1 MYDLLIIGG
10 GPAGSS
16 AGRRAGELEL
26 KTLLIE
32 KEIFPRYKPCAGGL
46 SNLARSYLNFAIPS
60 RIAEKEIFGA
70 RVQFNNR
77 SKQVIELQK
86 DYRVATLVSRSIFDD
101 YLLKQARKTGIEV
114 IMGEKVLN
122 CQEKEDRVEVFS
134 DNNVYRA
141 KYVIIAEGAR
151 GNLKKQ
157 VRNKT
162 GKEQIYASLVTE
174 IPEKNE
180 VIDSFLFNTVNIHFG
195 LTHRGY
201 GWIFPHDNY
210 YSVGLAGLAGSN
222 PGFKRTMKTFLLE
235 NGFTGDYKLKGNLIP
250 VGGIKRRLH
259 TERIIL
265 AGDAAGFVDS
275 FTGEGISY
283 AVRSGQ
289 LAAGVV
295 HEILSSR
302 REGSSLKRYVKA
314 CKQEFGSSLSYSLKL
329 AKKFH
334 NIPEFL
340 LNRFVNKSRII
351 DRFLDIP
358 AGRITYKE
366 FNSCLPNIISKMP
379 RFKY

>member
-1 MYDLLIIGG
+1 MYDVLIIGG

-46 SNLARSYLNFAIPS
+46 SNLARSYLNFVIPAW
-60 RIAEKEIFGA
+60 IVEKEIFGA

-77 SKQVIELQK
+77 AKQVIEVQK
-86 DYRVATLVSRSIFDD
+86 DYRIATLVSRSIFDD
-101 YLLKQARKTGIEV
+101 YLLKQARKTGMDV

-134 DNNVYRA
+134 ENSVYRA

-151 GNLKKQ
+151 GNLKKL

-162 GKEQIYASLVTE
+162 SEDQIYASLVTE
-174 IPEKNE
+174 IPKKNE
-180 VIDSFLFNTVNIHFG
+180 VIVGFLSNTVNIHFG

-222 PGFKRTMKTFLLE
+222 PGFKRIMKTFLEE
-235 NGFTGDYKLKGNLIP
+235 NGFTGEYKLKGNFIP
-250 VGGIKRRLH
+250 AGEIKRKLQ
-259 TERIIL
+259 TGRIFL

-275 FTGEGISY
+275 FTGEGITY

-289 LAAGVV
+289 LAAGTIY
-295 HEILSSR
+295 EILSGKR
-302 REGSSLKRYVKA
+302 DGSSLEGYVKA
-314 CKQEFGSSLSYSLKL
+314 CKQEFGGNLNYSLKL
-329 AKKFH
+329 ARKFH

-340 LNRFVNKSRII
+340 FDRFVSKPRII
-351 DRFLDIP
+351 DKFLDIP

-366 FNSCLPNIISKMP
+366 FNSWLPTAISKIP
-379 RFKY
+379 RFKC